1 MIRSPFPDVDI
12 PDVPLT
18 DFVLANA
25 ERLGDKPA
33 LIDATT
39 DRTVT
44 YAQLAESVRAMA
56 AGLAERGFGKG
67 DTFAHFAPNL
77 PEYAIALHGV
87 ATVGGVN
94 TTANPLLTAEELA
107 VQLRDCG
114 ARMLVTVPALLDKA
128 AEAAEQAGV
137 SEIFVYGEA
146 ESATPFASLLQ
157 SEGEPPEV
165 AIDPASDLAALP
177 YSSGTTG
184 LPKGVMLTHRNLVAN
199 ICQTVAALRTS
210 EDDRV
215 AAVLPF
221 FHIYGLVV
229 VLNTSL
235 RCGATLVTMPR
246 FELPAFL
253 SMLQEHRITR
263 AYAVPPIVLAL
274 AKHPLVDEFDLSSVE
289 YVLSGA
295 APLSADLEVA
305 CAGRLGCRMQQGYGM
320 TEASPVTHL
329 VGDDAAG
336 RTPGSI
342 GQTVPNTEC
351 RIVELGTDEDVAP
364 GEPGEL
370 WIRGPQVMKGYLN
383 QPEATAHTINAE
395 GWLRTGDVGRV
406 DENGAFWIVDRVKE
420 LIKYKG
426 YQIAPAELEALLLTH
441 PEIADAAV
449 IPVQDDEAGEVPK
462 AFVVG
467 SVTADEVTGFVA
479 ERVAPYKKLRAVE
492 VIDEIPKSPSGKILR
507 RVLVDRERAAAA
519 TSAVHGGG

>member
-1 MIRSPFPDVDI
+1 
-12 PDVPLT
+12 
-18 DFVLANA
+18 
-25 ERLGDKPA
+25 
-33 LIDATT
+33 
-39 DRTVT
+39 
-44 YAQLAESVRAMA
+44 
-56 AGLAERGFGKG
+56 
-67 DTFAHFAPNL
+67 
-77 PEYAIALHGV
+77 
-87 ATVGGVN
+87 
-94 TTANPLLTAEELA
+94 
-107 VQLRDCG
+107 
-114 ARMLVTVPALLDKA
+114 
-128 AEAAEQAGV
+128 
-137 SEIFVYGEA
+137 
-146 ESATPFASLLQ
+146 
-157 SEGEPPEV
+157 
-165 AIDPASDLAALP
+165 
-177 YSSGTTG
+177 
-184 LPKGVMLTHRNLVAN
+184 
-199 ICQTVAALRTS
+199 
-210 EDDRV
+210 
-215 AAVLPF
+215 
-221 FHIYGLVV
+221 
-229 VLNTSL
+229 
-235 RCGATLVTMPR
+235 MPR

-336 RTPGSI
+336 QTPGSI

-364 GEPGEL
+364 GEAGEL

-467 SVTADEVTGFVA
+467 SVTADEVTAFVA